1 MATQNFTI
9 ERKNNRHMLAGFIGT
24 SLIHGVILAFLLMF
38 FIYPP
43 NPPLDSI
50 GMMMSLGEEN
60 MGGPSLTP
68 VPDPSPN
75 ETYTPI
81 SEATE
86 DELKDLTQDNDES
99 VAIKEQKE
107 KEKKDKKEKKN
118 PEKPKDIKSKPEKT
132 PQLELPKKVDQQAL
146 FRKSKNK
153 AGGNGGY
160 GDGDI
165 PGNEG
170 RPDGDP
176 RGNPDGEGSGLYGN
190 GKGGD
195 GPLKFDLEGRS
206 MKKLPNVEDNSTSVG
221 KVVVRIVVD
230 RDGNVI
236 KAVPGQP
243 GSTTIE
249 SSLLEKA
256 RQGALQTKFSSK
268 SDGPD
273 EQFGYITFVF
283 RFKN

>member
-1 MATQNFTI
+1 LQLKNITQ
-9 ERKNNRHMLAGFIGT
+9 
-24 SLIHGVILAFLLMF
+24 
-38 FIYPP
+38 
-43 NPPLDSI
+43 
-50 GMMMSLGEEN
+50 
-60 MGGPSLTP
+60 
-68 VPDPSPN
+68 
-75 ETYTPI
+75 ET
-81 SEATE
+81 
-86 DELKDLTQDNDES
+86 DES
-99 VAIKEQKE
+99 IAIKD
-107 KEKKDKKEKKN
+107 KKDKKT
-118 PEKPKDIKSKPEKT
+118 PEKPKDIKPQEEKKPI
-132 PQLELPKKVDQQAL
+132 LELPKKVDQRAL
-146 FRKSKNK
+146 FKKSDRKSDGK
-153 AGGNGGY
+153 GGY

-176 RGNPDGEGSGLYGN
+176 RGNPDGEGSGLYGI

-195 GPLKFDLEGRS
+195 GPLKYDLDGRS

-230 RDGNVI
+230 RDGNVV

-256 RQGALQTKFSSK
+256 KLGALQTKFSPK

>member
-1 MATQNFTI
+1 MASENFTI

-24 SLIHGVILAFLLMF
+24 SLIHGIILAFLLMF

-60 MGGPSLTP
+60 MGGPALTP

-86 DELKDLTQDNDES
+86 DDLKDITQETDES
-99 VAIKEQKE
+99 VAIKEKE
-107 KEKKDKKEKKN
+107 KVKDK
-118 PEKPKDIKSKPEKT
+118 EKPKEIKPKTEKT
-132 PQLELPKKVDQQAL
+132 PQLDLPKKVDQRAL
-146 FRKSKNK
+146 FKKSDRKSD
-153 AGGNGGY
+153 AQGGY

-176 RGNPDGEGSGLYGN
+176 RGSPDGEGSGLYGK

-195 GPLKFDLEGRS
+195 GAVDFDLDGRS
-206 MKKLPNVEDNSTSVG
+206 MKKLPKVEDNSTSVG

-230 RDGNVI
+230 REGNVV
-236 KAVPGQP
+236 KAVAGQP

-249 SSLLEKA
+249 GSLLEKA
-256 RQGALQTKFSSK
+256 RQGALQTKFSPK
-268 SDGPD
+268 ADGPD

>member
-1 MATQNFTI
+1 MTTENYII
-9 ERKNNRHMLAGFIGT
+9 ERKTNKHRIAGILGSGLFHG
-24 SLIHGVILAFLLMF
+24 LIIAFLLLY

-43 NPPLDSI
+43 NPPLESQ

-60 MGGPSLTP
+60 MGGPDPAP
-68 VPDPSPN
+68 VENPQPN

-81 SEATE
+81 SEQADQPE
-86 DELKDLTQDNDES
+86 DLASDDPES
-99 VAIKEQKE
+99 IAVPEKI
-107 KEKKDKKEKKN
+107 KEKKDKVDKKD
-118 PEKPKDIKSKPEKT
+118 PKPVDQPKQ
-132 PQLELPKKVDQQAL
+132 QLELPKKVNQSLLFKKSNKSGQQ
-146 FRKSKNK
+146 
-153 AGGNGGY
+153 GGGY

-170 RPDGDP
+170 RPDGDIN
-176 RGNPDGEGSGLYGN
+176 GDPDGEGKGTSGKGR
-190 GKGGD
+190 GGD
-195 GPLKFDLEGRS
+195 GIDYQLSGRS
-206 MKKLPNVEDNSTSVG
+206 MKKMPSIEDNSRSVG

-236 KAVPGQP
+236 KAVPGQD

-256 RQGALQTKFSSK
+256 RQGALQTKFSPK
-268 SDGPD
+268 PDGPE
-273 EQFGYITFVF
+273 EQYGYMTFVF